1 MRSAALATIL
11 VSFLGCSST
20 PEAPPVSPPETGGG
34 TSPGVGGGTAGAQ
47 SGGGPSVAGA
57 ATEGGAS
64 GAAPSGGMAGQGTAG
79 SGAGGTSG
87 GNQGGTASGG
97 AAGGGAAGGGA
108 AGTGSSSDPRFA
120 LKWRDDF
127 DSFNDARWSKR
138 SHTFEE
144 NLARFTPD
152 NVVVEGGMLKL
163 RVTRVA
169 AQDREYSAAEVA
181 TKEAFTFGR
190 FAGRIKFCAGSGM
203 VSSLFTYKQDVSDS
217 WQEIDIEH
225 LGYLPTSV
233 QYNLISGTAANRA
246 YQPKVVGLEWSP
258 TMEFHDYAIEWLPDG
273 VSFFVDGVKT
283 HHDVQ
288 SKLKDAQT
296 LHMNAWPTNN
306 AVTQFAGPFEPS
318 AVPCEAQYDWVE
330 VYAYA
335 R

>member
-11 VSFLGCSST
+11 VSFLGCSS
-20 PEAPPVSPPETGGG
+20 APDATPVSPSETGG
-34 TSPGVGGGTAGAQ
+34 TSSAG
-47 SGGGPSVAGA
+47 
-57 ATEGGAS
+57 
-64 GAAPSGGMAGQGTAG
+64 GQGTAG
-79 SGAGGTSG
+79 QAGGGTSLAGATAGGSSGVVPQGGNAGQGASGSSAGGSSG
-87 GNQGGTASGG
+87 GNQPG
-97 AAGGGAAGGGA
+97 AGGGGAAAAGAAVGGV
-108 AGTGSSSDPRFA
+108 AGTGSSSDPRFE

-127 DSFNDARWSKR
+127 DAFDDARWSKR

-163 RVTRVA
+163 RVTRVP